1 MNIFFLDRDID
12 RAARYHCDQHIVKMP
27 LETAQILC
35 TALHR
40 YGIAAPYRPT
50 HAKHPSVLWAGDS
63 AAHFKWLRRF
73 GKALCAEYS
82 VRYGRRHKCEDVIDS
97 LPDDLPMPDAGWTD
111 PPQVMPDTYKG
122 DDAVA
127 AYRAFY
133 RGDKA
138 SFAGKGPAK
147 WSGRQ
152 VPGFMAE
159 TRR

>member
-1 MNIFFLDRDID
+1 MR

-40 YGIAAPYRPT
+40 YGVEAPYRPT
-50 HAKHPSVLWAGDS
+50 HVKHPSVLWAGDS
-63 AAHFKWLRRF
+63 ADHFRWLVRF
-73 GKALCAEYS
+73 GKALCAEYTF
-82 VRYGRRHKCEDVIDS
+82 RYGRRHKSEDVLDHM
-97 LPDDLPMPDAGWTD
+97 PDNLPMPDTGWTD
-111 PPQVMPDTYKG
+111 PPQAMPDIYKG

-138 SFAGKGPAK
+138 VFAGKGAAK
-147 WSGRQ
+147 W
-152 VPGFMAE
+152 
-159 TRR
+159 TRRRVPKFMKE